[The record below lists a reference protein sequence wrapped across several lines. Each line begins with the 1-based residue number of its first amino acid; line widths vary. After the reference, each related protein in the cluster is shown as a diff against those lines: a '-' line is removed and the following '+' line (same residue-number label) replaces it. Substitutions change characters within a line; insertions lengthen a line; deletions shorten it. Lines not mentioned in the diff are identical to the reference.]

1 MSVSMVRL
9 KTGEQISNLDTI
21 NSIARQN
28 KRKYNQWELADLS
41 IYHFYCCPECSY
53 RSPKDFLFRD
63 HMNENHETVISKK
76 IKTSVSSLIQR
87 FLEDE
92 KDIQSKYN
100 ELNLP
105 ENIDV
110 IKNPHFK
117 LPLPN
122 FSQSS
127 PETSAIFQSQSLNNS
142 NETATSQFS
151 ITIIERKHSTEDE
164 SESNEKII
172 QVKFARS
179 ENPEFNDQKLDF
191 DMNLDPNQFV
201 CRVRQ

>member
-1 MSVSMVRL
+1 MVRL
-9 KTGEQISNLDTI
+9 KNGEQISNLDTI

-28 KRKYNQWELADLS
+28 KRKYNQWDLADLS

-63 HMNENHETVISKK
+63 HMNENHETVISKR

-127 PETSAIFQSQSLNNS
+127 PETSAIFQSQSLKVMQSTTPNFIYKITS
-142 NETATSQFS
+142 NIKKFLVC
-151 ITIIERKHSTEDE
+151 INGLFHSFLTVHLNKTFYLDILYLCIQCDPL
-164 SESNEKII
+164 KI
-172 QVKFARS
+172 
-179 ENPEFNDQKLDF
+179 
-191 DMNLDPNQFV
+191 
-201 CRVRQ
+201 